1 MANILP
7 IFVFYMG
14 LHVYFLFFDEEF
26 LIAVTSALFYF
37 SFYKIMG
44 QSLIL
49 MLFIKFLFVY
59 INFNSIIY
67 IGLKVTHTLTSIYLK
82 YNLYKDIYVN
92 FSSNDVFNI
101 ITFYRNI
108 WSSFNYSTL
117 MFHCTKYMSSTFDNI
132 SQISITYSS
141 IKNVS

>member
-108 WSSFNYSTL
+108 
-117 MFHCTKYMSSTFDNI
+117 
-132 SQISITYSS
+132 
-141 IKNVS
+141 